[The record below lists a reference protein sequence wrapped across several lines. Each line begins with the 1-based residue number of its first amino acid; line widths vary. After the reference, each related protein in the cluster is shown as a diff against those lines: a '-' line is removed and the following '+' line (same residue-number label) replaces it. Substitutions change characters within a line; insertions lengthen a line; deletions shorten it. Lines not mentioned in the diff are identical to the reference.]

1 MAQFF
6 NFYLFKI
13 EDVELSVQVF
23 MITFV
28 GQFMLGGGL
37 EVGGWRGYLLPCLYK
52 KYNILFASV
61 LVSIVWVFW
70 HLPYFF
76 ISGSMQAGESFLSYA
91 LIGIITGFILTA
103 IYLLTK
109 SVLLCMLFHSWQNTI
124 VMTVQVDMS
133 NIWFMILFILLGV
146 ISFLI
151 CIVSQKQRA

>member
-1 MAQFF
+1 
-6 NFYLFKI
+6 
-13 EDVELSVQVF
+13 
-23 MITFV
+23 
-28 GQFMLGGGL
+28 
-37 EVGGWRGYLLPCLYK
+37 
-52 KYNILFASV
+52 
-61 LVSIVWVFW
+61 
-70 HLPYFF
+70 
-76 ISGSMQAGESFLSYA
+76 MQAGESFLSYA